1 MRLTIE
7 KINAR
12 QFRLNLH
19 DPKNLANYNNIRLV
33 NESNTIFFESNART
47 KIRNW
52 EGLSKDT
59 NEAYSYALD
68 TLDMMLE
75 YGVSDSSINNECQF
89 LLHEAIKVRNA
100 AQLRRSFKYR
110 LSRLK
115 SKIYGNIHKKHEDVE
130 ELSDKTKDNINRSK
144 PLDAH
149 GQRPKQETR
158 ITLADKCYNLLEQ
171 EFSSIH
177 ESDRITKQYASIH
190 SRFNIDKILSE
201 CADGSRDIY
210 GTIYTIASYVDTY
223 RAPFKNIYNTALE
236 TAWYG
241 LNKKHIYCENQ
252 DIINAVTD
260 YYIFNG
266 GLSESE
272 ITDIKSIKN
281 ITPIFEEYDFDILS
295 YLDDEVP
302 DETISQAD
310 FDYYGY
316 DGKPLNIEEELQEST
331 LDKIVGIAKADN
343 SEIQRNEEIR
353 KLIQDFKKECSANVN
368 SAANIITLKAI
379 VSKITTDCPEQ
390 IAYEF
395 SSILQILR
403 MGFVLYN
410 DTMEVS
416 KVSSMVTDLV
426 KSAMDTTI
434 KQPQLQI
441 MINALKNEVELVK
454 KHIQRLGDTDQDSVT
469 KLTAY
474 IDTLTENMEELKTF
488 NDNTFSTMDDISNAE
503 GGENDEEATNGDNL
517 SEAATVILISNLIES
532 ITAGMLYPGDMNK
545 IISLTEQDE
554 PVEVTVDKGVNEII
568 CGNIAKFSTD
578 TIDTLI
584 DFSNTAPDVID
595 KEKLRESLVQ
605 YRETLRSGTPSVS
618 DYIKINA
625 INDSLDKL
633 SEVRIY
639 NTYSDYTDAKGVI
652 AYLMCLDEIK
662 HMNSDTDSIYFTE
675 GMSFTNTL
683 KLALNNIRRKAVNLS
698 EKEKQASAT
707 IDGAVNSIMKSMD
720 RQMSDSEREAVARGS
735 ILPSASKCLKIALAI
750 GAIGIFVSPV
760 LAVISAIGVFFCRKR
775 ATQRE
780 RQLALD
786 EIEIELKMCERYLR
800 MYEEKND
807 LKAVRQCEIIQ
818 RNLQRQ
824 HQRIKYR
831 MKIDFR
837 SADTTKLPLGVTDKN

>member
-19 DPKNLANYNNIRLV
+19 IPKNLANYNNIRLV
-33 NESNTIFFESNART
+33 NESNTFFFESNART

-52 EGLSKDT
+52 EGLSEDT
-59 NEAYSYALD
+59 NEAYSRALD

-75 YGVSDSSINNECQF
+75 YGASDSSINNECQF

-115 SKIYGNIHKKHEDVE
+115 TKIYGNINKKHEDVE
-130 ELSDKTKDNINRSK
+130 NISDKTQDNIDRSK
-144 PLDAH
+144 PLNVH
-149 GQRPKQETR
+149 GQKPKQESR
-158 ITLADKCYNLLEQ
+158 IQLADKCYNLLDK
-171 EFSSIH
+171 EFSAIH

-190 SRFNIDKILSE
+190 SRFNIDKVLSE

-210 GTIYTIASYVDTY
+210 STVFTIASYVDTF
-223 RAPFKNIYNTALE
+223 RAPFKNVYNTALE

-241 LNKKHIYCENQ
+241 LNKKHIYCENK

-272 ITDIKSIKN
+272 IIDIKSIKN
-281 ITPIFEEYDFDILS
+281 ITPIFEAYDFDALS
-295 YLDDEVP
+295 YLEDETP
-302 DETISQAD
+302 EETISQAD

-316 DGKPLNIEEELQEST
+316 DGKPLKSEKELQESA
-331 LDKIVGIAKADN
+331 LDKIVGITKVDN
-343 SEIQRNEEIR
+343 SEIQRNGEIR

-368 SAANIITLKAI
+368 SAANIINLRAI
-379 VSKITTDCPEQ
+379 ISKITTECPEQ
-390 IAYEF
+390 IVYEF

-410 DTMEVS
+410 DTMDMS
-416 KVSSMVTDLV
+416 KVSSMITELV
-426 KSAMDTTI
+426 KSALDTTI
-434 KQPQLQI
+434 KQHQADL
-441 MINALKNEVELVK
+441 MINSLKTEVELIN
-454 KHIQRLGDTDQDSVT
+454 KHIQRLGDSDQDTST
-469 KLTAY
+469 KLTEY
-474 IDTLTENMEELKTF
+474 INSLNENISELQTF
-488 NDNTFSTMDDISNAE
+488 SDNTFSDEKVSDKEDAE
-503 GGENDEEATNGDNL
+503 PDEESTDSDNL
-517 SEAATVILISNLIES
+517 SEAATIILISNLIES
-532 ITAGMLYPGDMNK
+532 VTTGMLCSGDMNK
-545 IISLTEQDE
+545 ITEMTEQDE
-554 PVEVTVDKGVNEII
+554 PVEVTVDKGIDEII
-568 CGNIAKFSTD
+568 CGNVAKFSSD

-584 DFSNTAPDVID
+584 DFSNTAPDIIN
-595 KEKLRESLVQ
+595 KEKLREALIQ
-605 YRETLRSGTPSVS
+605 YRDTLRNGAPSVS
-618 DYIKINA
+618 DYIKISS
-625 INDSLDKL
+625 INESIDKL
-633 SEVRIY
+633 AEARVY
-639 NTYSDYTDAKGVI
+639 NTYSDYTDAKGII

-662 HMNSDTDSIYFTE
+662 HMSSDTNSIYFTE

-707 IDGAVNSIMKSMD
+707 IDGAVNSIIKSMD

-735 ILPSASKCLKIALAI
+735 ILPSASKCIKIALAI
-750 GAIGIFVSPV
+750 GALYWLVSPAI
-760 LAVISAIGVFFCRKR
+760 AVITAIGVFFCRKK
-775 ATQRE
+775 ATRRE

-786 EIEIELKMCERYLR
+786 EIEVELKMCERYLR

-837 SADTTKLPLGVTDKN
+837 SVDASALPLGVTDKN

>member
-1 MRLTIE
+1 MRLTME
-7 KINAR
+7 KINTR

-19 DPKNLANYNNIRLV
+19 HPKNIVNYNNIRLV

-52 EGLSKDT
+52 EGLSEDI

-68 TLDMMLE
+68 AFDMMLE
-75 YGVSDSSINNECQF
+75 YGASESSINNECQF
-89 LLHEAIKVRNA
+89 LLQEAIKVRNA

-115 SKIYGNIHKKHEDVE
+115 TKIYGHVGKKHEEVE
-130 ELSDKTKDNINRSK
+130 QIQDKTKDEIDRSR
-144 PLDAH
+144 PLDVH
-149 GQRPKQETR
+149 GQRIKHEHR
-158 ITLADKCYNLLEQ
+158 IELADKCYSLLEE
-171 EFSSIH
+171 EFSAIH
-177 ESDRITKQYASIH
+177 ESDRITRQYASIH
-190 SRFNIDKILSE
+190 SRFNIDKDISE
-201 CADGSRDIY
+201 CAEGSRDIY
-210 GTIYTIASYVDTY
+210 GTLYTIASYVDTY
-223 RAPFKNIYNTALE
+223 KAPFKNVYNTALE

-252 DIINAVTD
+252 YIISAITD

-272 ITDIKSIKN
+272 VADIKSIKS
-281 ITPIFEEYDFDILS
+281 ITPIFEEQDFDILS
-295 YLDDEVP
+295 YLDNEIP

-316 DGKPLNIEEELQEST
+316 DGKPLQLEEELQEST
-331 LDKIVGIAKADN
+331 LDKIVGLSKVDN
-343 SEIQRNEEIR
+343 SGIQRNEEIK
-353 KLIQDFKKECSANVN
+353 KLVQDFKKECSANID
-368 SAANIITLKAI
+368 SATNIMSLKAI

-390 IAYEF
+390 IVYEF
-395 SSILQILR
+395 SNILQILR
-403 MGFVLYN
+403 MGFVLYS
-410 DTMEVS
+410 DSTEIT
-416 KVSSMVTDLV
+416 KVSSLITELV
-426 KSAMDTTI
+426 KAALDTSI
-434 KQPQLQI
+434 KQNQVEL
-441 MINALKNEVELVK
+441 MVNSLKNEMELIN
-454 KHIQRLGDTDQDSVT
+454 KHIQRLGDSDQDSNT
-469 KLTAY
+469 KLTDY
-474 IDTLTENMEELKTF
+474 ISVLNDNISTLQTF
-488 NDNTFSTMDDISNAE
+488 SDNTFSTEVKSDIEN
-503 GGENDEEATNGDNL
+503 GEEDEETTDNDNL
-517 SEAATVILISNLIES
+517 SEAATIILISNLIES
-532 ITAGMLYPGDMNK
+532 ITTDMLSSGDMNK
-545 IISLTEQDE
+545 IVSMTESDE
-554 PVEVTVDKGVNEII
+554 PVEVTVDKGIDEII
-568 CGNIAKFSTD
+568 CGNVAKFSPD

-584 DFSNTAPDVID
+584 DFSNTAPDIID

-605 YRETLRSGTPSVS
+605 YRNDLRNNNPSVS

-639 NTYSDYTDAKGVI
+639 NTYSNHMDAKGMI

-662 HMNSDTDSIYFTE
+662 HMGSDSTSIYFTE

-707 IDGAVNSIMKSMD
+707 IDGAVNSIIKSMD

-750 GAIGIFVSPV
+750 GALGVFVSPTI
-760 LAVISAIGVFFCRKR
+760 AVISAIGVFFCRKR
-775 ATQRE
+775 ATRRE